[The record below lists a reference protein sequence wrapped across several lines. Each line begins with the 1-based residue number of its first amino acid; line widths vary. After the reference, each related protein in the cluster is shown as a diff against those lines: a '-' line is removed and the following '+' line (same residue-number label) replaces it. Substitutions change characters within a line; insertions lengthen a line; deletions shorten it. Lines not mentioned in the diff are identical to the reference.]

1 MAHPTRPNPIPIMG
15 KNHLIHNTFQ
25 VTLVPQVPP
34 EEKNTYTVNL
44 KDMIDLFSSDESLE
58 GILHVDTPQRSLQQ
72 FFMLFSQE
80 SQIQNK
86 MRKEL
91 KSSPK
96 TSLLNLM
103 TQLILPNVIR

>member
-15 KNHLIHNTFQ
+15 RNHLIHNTFQ
-25 VTLVPQVPP
+25 VTLVPQIPP
-34 EEKNTYTVNL
+34 EEKDTYTVHL
-44 KDMIDLFSSDESLE
+44 KDMVDLFSSDENLE
-58 GILHVDTPQRSLQQ
+58 GILYVDTPEKLTTV
-72 FFMLFSQE
+72 FMLFSQE

-96 TSLLNLM
+96 TSLLILM
-103 TQLILPNVIR
+103 TQLTLPSIVR

>member
-15 KNHLIHNTFQ
+15 RKHLIHNIFQ

-34 EEKNTYTVNL
+34 EEKDTYTVNL
-44 KDMIDLFSSDESLE
+44 NDMIDLFSSDESLE
-58 GILHVDTPQRSLQQ
+58 RILPVDTPEKPTTV
-72 FFMLFSQE
+72 FMLFSQE

-96 TSLLNLM
+96 TSLLILM
-103 TQLILPNVIR
+103 TQLTLPNIIR